1 MKMMTIK
8 ERVFGKEEV
17 VVGGDQLYSRS
28 LPALR
33 RRGMGGLPLGELC
46 WVCPLQSSSS
56 YALVTLKYIHM
67 TDHFQGITEVTKKVS
82 LLVDQVN

>member
-1 MKMMTIK
+1 MMMKMMTIK

-33 RRGMGGLPLGELC
+33 RRGMGGCHLESSAEFVLC
-46 WVCPLQSSSS
+46 RAVQVVL
-56 YALVTLKYIHM
+56 YIN
-67 TDHFQGITEVTKKVS
+67 
-82 LLVDQVN
+82 L